1 MKYYLLSIC
10 IYYPLCIVSQIV
22 INTLLSANQLAVPLP
37 LAQAANLYLTLGII
51 ILLVDL
57 WRSKRVTDDD
67 KIWWTIVLFLFGF
80 LLAPL
85 YWFMVINKE
94 EQPAAEQQ
102 PGA

>member
-1 MKYYLLSIC
+1 MKYYLLSVC
-10 IYYPLCIVSQIV
+10 IFYPLCIVGQMV
-22 INTLLSANQLAVPLP
+22 IDTLLPTNQLAVPLP
-37 LAQAANLYLTLGII
+37 LVQAATLYFILGII

-102 PGA
+102 PRA